1 MFPTLTVTS
10 IFYLCFI
17 VLAVWGVSQA
27 WLSQSRTET
36 IHPFKSFVHL
46 LAFYLSYLLIP
57 LLFFSIYAGYIG
69 KFSLHESIFIFLLSA
84 LLIYARFI
92 EPHRVHVQHIQYS
105 LGQEKT
111 FTQPIKVAL
120 LADLHIGL
128 FSGHERQLK
137 TIVKKINLAQPDFV
151 VVAGDW
157 TYEPENKLVE
167 ELAILKQIE
176 APVYSVNGNHDEQYP
191 GPPIQ
196 ALLASALEAN
206 NVMDIEGKIVEF
218 DDFRLIGVG
227 DLWAGKADMRY
238 MPDLP
243 QDKPWLILS
252 HNPDT
257 VDMVPQLPTRP
268 LMLSGHTHGGQV
280 ELPWLTSYVMKKV
293 SILGHKRGLY
303 QHAGGLRGEAPRR
316 SNAHRVGG
324 VEVERVRCDHR
335 DPDRPCNDRRQLVE
349 RRAHR
354 MAESQAV
361 EEEGRQGRQEGN
373 HGHHRRQ
380 EDRDFRWHLRCL
392 MANRCL
398 RSHCRTVA
406 SKKVVTPQLPSLLAA
421 VECPTDDR
429 SVHRRSASNAHR
441 VGGRS
446 P

>member
-1 MFPTLTVTS
+1 M
-10 IFYLCFI
+10 
-17 VLAVWGVSQA
+17 
-27 WLSQSRTET
+27 
-36 IHPFKSFVHL
+36 
-46 LAFYLSYLLIP
+46 
-57 LLFFSIYAGYIG
+57 LFFSIYAGYIG

-303 QHAGGLRGEAPRR
+303 QHENADVFVSVGTGMVGVPFRFRVPPTIDIIELR
-316 SNAHRVGG
+316 
-324 VEVERVRCDHR
+324 
-335 DPDRPCNDRRQLVE
+335 
-349 RRAHR
+349 
-354 MAESQAV
+354 
-361 EEEGRQGRQEGN
+361 
-373 HGHHRRQ
+373 
-380 EDRDFRWHLRCL
+380 
-392 MANRCL
+392 
-398 RSHCRTVA
+398 
-406 SKKVVTPQLPSLLAA
+406 
-421 VECPTDDR
+421 
-429 SVHRRSASNAHR
+429 
-441 VGGRS
+441 
-446 P
+446 